1 VRVIESILGS
11 PCVSCGADARYPLG
25 AGGLCA
31 ECLDDLPWI
40 GAPRCVR
47 CGRPLA
53 IGSSLCLVCRE
64 GDFRFD
70 ACRSLWANSGSAK
83 ALLRAF
89 KYGRDLRA
97 LDLIGPA
104 LGKLAEEEGW
114 TPRGDRKG
122 GPFIVPVPAD
132 PRRRR
137 LRGWDPVERL
147 ARSLGGKPVR
157 ALAKEGSAEQKRLGA
172 RKRLEEGRGGMGIR
186 AIARLDGDILL
197 VDDVVTT
204 GATLS
209 ACAAALKEA
218 GAARVGCLTVVREL

>member
-1 VRVIESILGS
+1 MESILGS
-11 PCVSCGADARYPLG
+11 PCVSCGADARSPLG
-25 AGGLCA
+25 EGGLCS

-53 IGSSLCLVCRE
+53 IGSPLCLVCRE

-70 ACRSLWANSGSAK
+70 TCRSLWANSGSAK

-89 KYGRDLRA
+89 KFGRDLRA
-97 LDLIGPA
+97 LDLLGRA
-104 LGKLAEEEGW
+104 LGELASEEGW
-114 TPRGDRKG
+114 SSRWKG
-122 GPFIVPVPAD
+122 SAVPLIVPVPAD

-137 LRGWDPVERL
+137 LRGWDPVDRI
-147 ARSLGGKPVR
+147 ARSLGGKTIR
-157 ALAKEGSAEQKRLGA
+157 ALAKERSAEQKRLGA
-172 RKRLEEGRGGMGIR
+172 RERLEEGKRGMGIR
-186 AIARLDGDILL
+186 ALGRFDGEILL

-218 GAARVGCLTVVREL
+218 GAKRVDCLTVVREL